1 MPPLTCYKYGNL
13 SKDQYMVGLDTQG
26 LVKVNQVKAA
36 VQQEI

>member
-13 SKDQYMVGLDTQG
+13 SSDQYVAGLNTQG